1 MQEKTYLQYSQV
13 YGTKPD
19 LAQLR
24 DALSQQ
30 DRSTMLRVLSV
41 LNFSLNYLL
50 TDPSDEAQRDAI
62 QRFFPPLLTSAIL
75 KRGDVVFHRHQ
86 LLYLIQEAIA
96 HCPDLDLLKQGAR
109 HMTEL
114 GDIFLIANNLLFT
127 PVKGSNSSDSDILQL
142 ILNFIPISEANLLT
156 NPILKM
162 GRSHLLVTKFAEA
175 RRQSPGFFDIPLLF
189 HKATGVQ
196 FKTFEALMSVV
207 FTRLANVEQ
216 AKKDPTQFGIPS
228 AYLNQLRIDQAEI
241 SSFFQM
247 LAATPDD
254 FAKSMNATSPRPNDF
269 RIIRDKPLV
278 HIGEWF
284 FPLDAP
290 SGVEKFE
297 SGVFWSIFG
306 SVSAQD
312 KNPFSSF
319 WGYLFEDYALWLLD
333 QSCRP
338 PLNRVYKN
346 PRYAQNPEQEVCDA
360 IVICGRTALFLEM
373 KGNVITSDAKYS
385 ADIDKLRAEIEKK
398 YVGTASDR
406 KGIRQLASAIDIFV
420 SGGKSAEIQNVD
432 VRSISTIIPV
442 LVTRD
447 DFGGYFGVNAY
458 LNTRFKEI
466 RGSATHRIS
475 VTSCVCIC
483 SDTLEKLTPY
493 LTDTSLGDILSSRLR
508 NDKTLRAPFFARVGS
523 ILERKNKGG
532 PDRQPVLLKEA
543 TFAIKEI
550 AKEVFGITA

>member
-1 MQEKTYLQYSQV
+1 MQEKAYLQYSQV

-19 LAQLR
+19 LVQLR
-24 DALSQQ
+24 NALSQQ
-30 DRSTMLRVLSV
+30 DRSTVLRVLSV

-50 TDPSDEAQRDAI
+50 TDPSDETQKAAI
-62 QRFFPPLLTSAIL
+62 QRFFPSSLASAIL
-75 KRGDVVFHRHQ
+75 KRDDVVFHRHQ
-86 LLYLIQEAIA
+86 LLYLIHEAIA
-96 HCPDLDLLKQGAR
+96 HCPDLGLIEQGAR
-109 HMTEL
+109 SMNEL
-114 GDIFLIANNLLFT
+114 GDIFLIANDLLFT
-127 PVKGSNSSDSDILQL
+127 PVKGSSASDSDILQL
-142 ILNFIPISEANLLT
+142 ILNFVPISEANLLT

-175 RRQSPGFFDIPLLF
+175 RRQSPGFFDIRLLF
-189 HKATGVQ
+189 HRATGVQ
-196 FKTFEALMSVV
+196 FKTFEALMSAV

-216 AKKDPTQFGIPS
+216 AKKDPTQFGIP
-228 AYLNQLRIDQAEI
+228 ATYFNRLRIDQAEI
-241 SSFFQM
+241 SSFFRM
-247 LAATPDD
+247 LAAAPDE
-254 FAKSMNATSPRPNDF
+254 FTKSLSTLSPLPNDF
-269 RIIRDKPLV
+269 RIVRDKPLV
-278 HIGEWF
+278 DIGGHF

-306 SVSAQD
+306 TISAQD

-319 WGYLFEDYALWLLD
+319 WGHLFEDYALWLLD

-338 PLNRVYKN
+338 PLNRLYKN
-346 PRYAQNPEQEVCDA
+346 PRYVQNPEQEVCDA

-373 KGNVITSDAKYS
+373 KGNVITSDAKYG
-385 ADIDKLRAEIEKK
+385 ADIDKLRAEMEKK

-406 KGIRQLASAIDIFV
+406 KGIRQLAAAVDIFLA
-420 SGGKSAEIQNVD
+420 GGKSAEIQDVD
-432 VRSISTIIPV
+432 VRSVSTIIPV

-458 LNTRFKEI
+458 LNTRFQEI
-466 RGSATHRIS
+466 RGTARHRIS

-493 LTDTSLGDILSSRLR
+493 LTDTSLADIFSSRLR
-508 NDKTLRAPFFARVGS
+508 NDKTLRAPFFTRIGS
-523 ILERKNKGG
+523 ILKRKNKGG

-543 TFAIKEI
+543 TLAIKDV